1 MLAGPNDACDEVQ
14 PSMTASRYLDRIAI
28 ALSTICIV
36 HCLAMPLLVA
46 ALPIVAVAFG
56 TDGHFHAL
64 MLWLVVPTS
73 ALGFGFGFKVHHVA
87 GIVLLGAAAVAV
99 LAVVALWG
107 HDHWDRGVE
116 VGVNVVA
123 SLLLAT
129 AHWRNFREVRRRHR
143 HDE

>member
-1 MLAGPNDACDEVQ
+1 MLAAPNDVLDA
-14 PSMTASRYLDRIAI
+14 PHRPMTASRYLDRLAI
-28 ALSTICIV
+28 VRSTVCIV

-46 ALPIVAVAFG
+46 ALPVLAVAFG

-73 ALGFGFGFKVHHVA
+73 ALGFGLGYKVHRIP
-87 GIVLLGAAAVAV
+87 GIVALGSAAVIV
-99 LAVVALWG
+99 LSIVALGG
-107 HDHWDRGVE
+107 HAHWNRTVE
-116 VGVNVVA
+116 VGVNVAA

-143 HDE
+143 HA